1 MDENEVN
8 SMLNEMQNTIN
19 LLVQRTVNLSLQVTK
34 ANATIESL
42 QKQLSILNTKPTVTA
57 P

>member
-42 QKQLSILNTKPTVTA
+42 QKQLSIPNTEPTVTA